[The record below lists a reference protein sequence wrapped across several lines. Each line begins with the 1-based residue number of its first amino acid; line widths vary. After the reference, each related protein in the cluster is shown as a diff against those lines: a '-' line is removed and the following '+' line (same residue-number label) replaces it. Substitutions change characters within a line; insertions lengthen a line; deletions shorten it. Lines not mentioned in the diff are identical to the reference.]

1 MIPIESKVAWAK
13 RCAQEYGKRLEADVE
28 IHELLSR
35 LQEAI
40 RCTRSRMVAAGVME
54 ACRKC
59 EEEEGGSCCGAG
71 IENRYDA
78 VMLLINEL
86 LGTRLPELGSLP
98 GSCFFLGKEGCVL
111 DARHVL
117 CVNYLCEQAVRQC
130 DPDRLKVLREVEGEE
145 LVVIQTLHDRVKKV
159 LATL

>member
-13 RCAQEYGKRLEADVE
+13 QGVREFGKRLEADAE
-28 IHELLSR
+28 IRELLSR
-35 LQEAI
+35 LKEAI
-40 RCTRSRMVAAGVME
+40 RDTRRRMVAAGVME

-78 VMLLINEL
+78 VMLLINAL
-86 LGTRLPELGSLP
+86 LGKKLPEVRSLP
-98 GSCFFLGKEGCVL
+98 GSCFFLGKEGCML

-117 CVNYLCEQAVRQC
+117 CVNYICEQAVGQC
-130 DPDRLKVLREVEGEE
+130 DPDQLKALRNVEGEE
-145 LVVIQTLHDRVKKV
+145 LMLIQALHDRVKKV
-159 LATL
+159 LATP

>member
-1 MIPIESKVAWAK
+1 MIPIESKVGWAK
-13 RCAQEYGKRLEADVE
+13 QCVREFGKRLEADAE
-28 IHELLSR
+28 IRELLSR

-40 RCTRSRMVAAGVME
+40 RDTRSRMVAAGVME

-71 IENRYDA
+71 IENRYDD
-78 VMLLINEL
+78 VMLLINAL
-86 LGTRLPELGSLP
+86 LGKKLPEFRSLP
-98 GSCFFLGKEGCVL
+98 GSCFFLGEDGCML

-130 DPDRLKVLREVEGEE
+130 DPEQLKALRNVEGEE
-145 LVVIQTLHDRVKKV
+145 LMLIQALHDRVKKV
-159 LATL
+159 LATP